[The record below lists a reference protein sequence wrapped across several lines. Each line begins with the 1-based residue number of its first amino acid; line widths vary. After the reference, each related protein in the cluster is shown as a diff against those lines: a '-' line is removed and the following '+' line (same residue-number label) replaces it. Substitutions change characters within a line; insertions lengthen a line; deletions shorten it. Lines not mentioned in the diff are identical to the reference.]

1 MNFKFHVLLILPFF
15 WAINSLHAQ
24 KNKQKDSIQ
33 LRDLFVV
40 LEKKHEIK
48 FSYNDKLIKN
58 KFVENSFIKLPLNK
72 VLDKIA
78 INFKLRFEKIT
89 ERYITVSKSGKL
101 YQISGN
107 IFDKKDKKPIQGASV
122 VSLRRNKGVISNE
135 NGFFKLSNLI
145 EGDKVEVS
153 FIGYDTKTLI
163 VNEELTSEQLSLIL
177 SESTTLLEEVLVSD
191 YMVGGIDKK
200 TDGSLVISPK
210 KLGTVS
216 GLTEPDI
223 LQSVQLLPGI
233 NSPDETASG
242 LFIRGG
248 TPEQNLILFDGIKM
262 YNSSHFFGM
271 ISAFNPYIV
280 DKVKVFKSG
289 ASAEYGNHT
298 SGVIDIE
305 TNKEIPKSFN
315 GGFGVNMTHFDAFM
329 NIPISK
335 KIGISLS
342 GRRSFTDVFKTN
354 TFNRLSKKVFQ
365 NSIISRN
372 ESVGTELYDSKN
384 DFYFFDVNSKLTYK
398 PSSKD
403 IITFNYLLVRNKL
416 NYVFNTKNSNRYITE
431 DDLQIKNTGIRTMW
445 ERKLGNNSILRTNFY
460 SSTYDLNYEYN
471 GSFDYGSPYTQ
482 KALKSNIIKDLGFKS
497 VFEKKLNE
505 KSSFLTGYEFSNNSV
520 SYSIERGVKSTISST
535 KYKIAD
541 SGNNNSHAW
550 FFNYGFNNY
559 KKTIVNVGV
568 RTNYFTLS
576 DKVYFA
582 PRIYFQQQL
591 LPNLSFKTSF
601 EFKQQNIGRL
611 LEVHTSDFGL
621 ENEVWLLIDN
631 EELPILRNKQ
641 YTFGAIYKANGLTFD
656 IDYYRKY
663 SKGVTS
669 ATKATEGNIRGFYQ
683 GTSKV
688 DGVDVLLKKSI
699 NNYNTWVNFSYSK
712 SRYIFDEVNNGKFF
726 STNFDTTNSFLWAH
740 NLNLGN
746 FSFSLA
752 WVWKTGTPYSPVERI
767 ENNGN
772 LVLGDLNSKRLPA
785 YHKMDLSSSYSFNF
799 DKNKKWKGKIGI
811 SLLNLYDRTNY
822 LRRSYS
828 SVWDGTKYS
837 IQQSEQLSLGMT
849 PNLVLRIFIK

>member
-1 MNFKFHVLLILPFF
+1 MNFKFYVLLILPFF
-15 WAINSLHAQ
+15 WAINVLHAQ
-24 KNKQKDSIQ
+24 NNKQKDSIL
-33 LRDLFVV
+33 LRSFFVV

-58 KFVENSFIKLPLNK
+58 KYVQNSLVKLPLAK

-78 INFKLRFEKIT
+78 INFKLKFEKIT
-89 ERYITVSKSGKL
+89 ERYITVTKSGKL
-101 YQISGN
+101 FHVCGK
-107 IFDKKDKKPIQGASV
+107 IFDLKDKKKIQGASV
-122 VSLRRNKGVISNE
+122 VSLIRNKGIISNQK
-135 NGFFKLSNLI
+135 GFFKLSNLNENDKI
-145 EGDKVEVS
+145 EIS
-153 FIGYDTKTLI
+153 FIGYDTKVLT
-163 VNEELTSEQLSLIL
+163 VNEKLAKGCLSIGL

-305 TNKEIPKSFN
+305 TNKEIPESIN
-315 GGFGVNMTHFDAFM
+315 GGFGVNMTHFDAFV
-329 NIPISK
+329 NLPVSK

-365 NSIISRN
+365 NSIISIN
-372 ESVGTELYDSKN
+372 ESAGSEFYDSKN

-403 IITFNYLLVRNKL
+403 VITFNYLLVRNKL
-416 NYVFNTKNSNRYITE
+416 NYLFKTKNSKRYITK
-431 DDLQIKNTGIRTMW
+431 DDLQINNTGVRAMW
-445 ERKLGNNSILRTNFY
+445 ERNIGSSSVLRSNFY
-460 SSTYDLNYEYN
+460 SSTYDLKYEYN
-471 GSFDYGSPYTQ
+471 GAFDYGSPYIQ
-482 KALKSNIIKDLGFKS
+482 KALKTNVINDLGFKS
-497 VFEKKLNE
+497 VFEKKVNE
-505 KSSFLTGYEFSNNSV
+505 KSSLLTGYEFSNNSIC
-520 SYSIERGVKSTISST
+520 YNIERSLKSAVSST
-535 KYKIAD
+535 KYKISD
-541 SGNNNSHAW
+541 SGNNNSHAL
-550 FFNYGFNNY
+550 FFNYGYNNY
-559 KKTIVNVGV
+559 KKTIVNLGV

-576 DKVYFA
+576 NKVYFA
-582 PRIYFQQQL
+582 PRVYFQQQL
-591 LPNLSFKTSF
+591 FPNFSFKTSF

-641 YTFGAIYKANGLTFD
+641 YTFGTIYKANGLTFD

-683 GTSKV
+683 GTGKV
-688 DGVDVLLKKSI
+688 DGVDVLLKKTI
-699 NNYNTWVNFSYSK
+699 NNYNTWVTYSYSK
-712 SRYIFDEVNNGKFF
+712 SRYIFDEVNKGKFF
-726 STNFDTTNSFLWAH
+726 PTNFDTTNSFLWAH

-752 WVWKTGTPYSPVERI
+752 WVWKTGTPYSPVKRI

-772 LVLGDLNSKRLPA
+772 LVFGDLNSKRLPP

-799 DKNKKWKGKIGI
+799 DKNKKWKGKIGF

-822 LRRSYS
+822 LRRSYG
-828 SVWDGTKYS
+828 SVWDGFRYTV
-837 IQQSEQLSLGMT
+837 QESEQLSLGMT